1 MSTSYIERI
10 EISNPQRLKS
20 YTAMFLL
27 PLGYM
32 PSLVWCIQN
41 LFHTNTQLLVS
52 ATDIQGKLVLLLDI
66 CVIIVSKQFSP
77 IFLHHTLTQYQRKLQ
92 QSLMKQMRFIFFLEH
107 VSYTSFFNILTSP
120 FT

>member
-41 LFHTNTQLLVS
+41 LFHTNTVVGIYYRYTGQIG
-52 ATDIQGKLVLLLDI
+52 TFIRYMFFM
-66 CVIIVSKQFSP
+66 VSKQFSP
-77 IFLHHTLTQYQRKLQ
+77 ISFHHTLTQSRRELQ
-92 QSLMKQMRFIFFLEH
+92 PSLMKQMRFIFFLEQR
-107 VSYTSFFNILTSP
+107 SYTSFFNILTSL

>member
-20 YTAMFLL
+20 YTTMFLL

-41 LFHTNTQLLVS
+41 LFHTNTVVGICYRYTGQIDTFIRYLVKVYLYVQLFNQEKQTTNN
-52 ATDIQGKLVLLLDI
+52 AM
-66 CVIIVSKQFSP
+66 IIL
-77 IFLHHTLTQYQRKLQ
+77 ILIGITIINLTNKIADNL
-92 QSLMKQMRFIFFLEH
+92 
-107 VSYTSFFNILTSP
+107 
-120 FT
+120 